1 MISKNIDITDKEAKS
16 HGARMASLLGYVDQ
30 LENANKDERPEVFF
44 LNVYDEETGDA
55 EMIAL
60 AESNPRAQMPM
71 RHLVKSWPAHER
83 PTLEQ
88 AKEAARMT
96 LKSLGAERCL
106 AKCSLQFDTDN
117 VHLHIVLCTVN
128 PDDQKMVKISYIEEK
143 LHQAVALIE
152 HKQGWE
158 PEKNARYSVLET
170 GELVKNKDAG
180 DYELIR
186 KKALSEKA
194 SRLERF
200 TGQRSAQ
207 DIAQEVVGKVL
218 RDKKVKTWA
227 QFHARLA
234 DEGMLYKKARTGAMI
249 EVAQGDKPV
258 FVKASDADR
267 KAALKAMEKRFG
279 EYEDA
284 KGVVKKRPIEPVAQI
299 RNDPEL
305 ARLHA
310 EYEAERQAVLAG
322 REDYKSLRERQK
334 KEFSG
339 MISAQRASRTAVFS
353 QKDQFGKP
361 IKLPFKEL
369 NRLRSVIASDA
380 AKERAALLERQA
392 EDRTQHKKQ
401 SHYPDFEKW
410 LEQRGSTDIAERF
423 KRDAGRQF
431 AHGDSGEAVPRDIRA
446 YRPLLIAD
454 PSQVHYERNGR
465 TDFVDYGKRIAFDA
479 WRDPVAIR
487 AGMQLSA
494 EKWPKGFALT
504 GCQDFKEA
512 ACREA
517 VEIGIAK
524 KITNPELQ
532 EYIREYTEQRKQEKA
547 LAVSLPKLI
556 QEKIDHERRIADGIQ
571 QFRKNHQPGP
581 AEAGR
586 AADAKNRL
594 HALPQGG
601 LANLSGRRLET
612 LSARVLHRPTRD
624 HRRVDSGLRLELP
637 AGTGTGGRMNPI
649 AAAAQYLDAVRP
661 DSVRVTSVRQGPD
674 GERLPG
680 VLLTPKEGVLPEHVP
695 FNEIAAHDARRY
707 ANGDREH
714 VYFTP
719 LSERM
724 HHILIDDLDAARLA
738 KLRQDGFSPAVV
750 IETSPGNFQA
760 IINVPKISDDDEI
773 NRQIDNR
780 LTSTLNWPGIPDAH
794 KRLADALASGD
805 EKAIRRAKNLVT
817 RVENIGG
824 GLGYGDPMVS
834 GGKHPHRI
842 PGYANNKAK
851 NLLADGTYRT
861 VNIITASG
869 GTCDRASALA
879 RELVVEFIAQ
889 RDRIRKHD
897 AAASRPNIPAIDIDP
912 AMGRRLQAAYEAQR
926 DAIKKLNPTVSDT
939 ALDLMIAQRMRAT
952 GYASGQIAAAVDL
965 CSRNERQGDDYGQR
979 TAASAF
985 SDLSNDTLTKQARYV
1000 SVWQELDAKANA
1012 KIDKIEEKERKIA
1025 AYEQLVV
1032 QARAQGQS
1040 QQTDEPPPGL
1050 K

>member
-1 MISKNIDITDKEAKS
+1 
-16 HGARMASLLGYVDQ
+16 
-30 LENANKDERPEVFF
+30 
-44 LNVYDEETGDA
+44 
-55 EMIAL
+55 
-60 AESNPRAQMPM
+60 
-71 RHLVKSWPAHER
+71 
-83 PTLEQ
+83 
-88 AKEAARMT
+88 MT

-117 VHLHIVLCTVN
+117 MHLHIVLCTVD
-128 PDDQKMVKISYIEEK
+128 PETLKMVKISFIEEK
-143 LHQAVALIE
+143 LHQAIALIE
-152 HKQGWE
+152 HKQGWQ

-207 DIAQEVVGKVL
+207 DIAQELVGKVL
-218 RDKKVKTWA
+218 RDKEIKTWA

-234 DEGMLYKKARTGAMI
+234 DEGMLYKKARTGAVI
-249 EVAQGDKPV
+249 EVVQGDKTV
-258 FVKASDADR
+258 SVKASDADR

-279 EYEDA
+279 DFEDA
-284 KGVVKKRPIEPVAQI
+284 KVVVKSRPTEAVEQI
-299 RNDPEL
+299 KNNPEL
-305 ARLHA
+305 SELHA
-310 EYEAERQAVLAG
+310 EYEAEKKAILSAHI
-322 REDYKSLRERQK
+322 DFKSLEAQQK
-334 KEFSG
+334 KEFLAMVAS
-339 MISAQRASRTAVFS
+339 QRARRTAVFS
-353 QKDQFGKP
+353 QKDEFGKR
-361 IKLPFKEL
+361 IILPFNEL
-369 NRLRSVIASDA
+369 NRMRSIVA
-380 AKERAALLERQA
+380 ADNAKGRAELLEKHA
-392 EDRTQHKKQ
+392 EANEQHKTL

-410 LEQRGSTDIAERF
+410 LEQRGAADIAARF

-431 AHGDSGEAVPRDIRA
+431 AYGDSGEAVPRDIRA
-446 YRPLLIAD
+446 YRALLIID

-517 VEIGIAK
+517 VDLGIAK

-532 EYIREYTEQRKQEKA
+532 EYITEYTEQRKREKA
-547 LAVSLPKLI
+547 LAVSLPQLI
-556 QEKIDHERRIADGIQ
+556 KEKIDHDRRIAAGIQ
-571 QFRKNHQPGP
+571 QFRKNHQPRP
-581 AEAGR
+581 AQAGR
-586 AADAKNRL
+586 PADAQNSL
-594 HALPQGG
+594 HALPQSG
-601 LANLSGRRLET
+601 LANLSGRRVET
-612 LSARVLHRPTRD
+612 LSSRVLHRPARD

-637 AGTGTGGRMNPI
+637 AAGAGGPMSAI

-661 DSVRVTSVRQGPD
+661 DNVRVTSARQGTG
-674 GERLPG
+674 GERVVG
-680 VLLTPKEGVLPEHVP
+680 VLLTPKEGVPRENVP
-695 FNEIAAHDARRY
+695 FEKIAARDAKRH

-719 LSERM
+719 LSDRM
-724 HHILIDDLDAARLA
+724 HHILIDDLDAPRLA
-738 KLRQDGFSPAVV
+738 KLRQDGFSPAAV

-760 IINVPKISDDDEI
+760 IINVPKVSDDEEI

-780 LTSTLNWPGIPDAH
+780 LTSTLNWPSISDAH
-794 KRLADALASGD
+794 KTLTDALASGD

-824 GLGYGDPMVS
+824 GRGYGDPMIS

-861 VNIITASG
+861 VNIVSALG
-869 GTCDRASALA
+869 GTCAQTSEIAQR
-879 RELVVEFIAQ
+879 LVVELIAQ
-889 RDRIRKHD
+889 RDRIRAHD
-897 AAASRPNIPAIDIDP
+897 AAVRKPGIPTIVVDEAIQ
-912 AMGRRLQAAYEAQR
+912 RRLQEAYEAQR
-926 DAIKKLNPTVSDT
+926 DAIKKIQPSISDT

-952 GYASGQIAAAVDL
+952 GYASSQIAAAVDL
-965 CSRNERQGDDYGQR
+965 SSRNERQGDDYGQR
-979 TAASAF
+979 TATSAF

-1000 SVWQELDAKANA
+1000 STWQEIDAKANA
-1012 KIDKIEEKERKIA
+1012 KIDKLEEKERKIA
-1025 AYEQLVV
+1025 AYQELVD
-1032 QARAQGQS
+1032 QAEAQDQGRE
-1040 QQTDEPPPGL
+1040 DVDLPPAV

>member
-1 MISKNIDITDKEAKS
+1 MISKNIDITDQEAKS

-30 LENANKDERPEVFF
+30 LENANKDERPYVFF
-44 LNVYDEETGDA
+44 LNVLDEMTGDA

-60 AESNPRAQMPM
+60 TEANPRAQMPM
-71 RHLVKSWPAHER
+71 RHIVKSWPSHER
-83 PTLEQ
+83 PTSAQ
-88 AKEAARMT
+88 AQEAARMT
-96 LKSLGAERCL
+96 LKELGAEKCL

-128 PDDQKMVKISYIEEK
+128 PDDLKMVKISFIEEK

-180 DYELIR
+180 DYELVR

-207 DIAQEVVGKVL
+207 DIAQEIVGKVL

-234 DEGMLYKKARTGAMI
+234 DEGMLYKKARTGAVI
-249 EVAQGDKPV
+249 EVVQGDKSV
-258 FVKASDADR
+258 SVKASDADR

-279 EYEDA
+279 DYEDA
-284 KGVVKKRPIEPVAQI
+284 KGVVKKRPIEAVEQI
-299 RNDPEL
+299 KNDPEL
-305 ARLHA
+305 SRLHA
-310 EYEAERQAVLAG
+310 EYETERQAVLAG
-322 REDYKSLRERQK
+322 RLDFKALQAQQK
-334 KEFSG
+334 KEFNA
-339 MISAQRASRTAVFS
+339 MVAAQRISRAAVFA

-380 AKERAALLERQA
+380 AKERAALLERHKA
-392 EDRTQHKKQ
+392 DKALHKKQ
-401 SHYPDFEKW
+401 TSYPDFEKW
-410 LEQRGSTDIAERF
+410 LEQRGAADTAARF

-431 AHGDSGEAVPRDIRA
+431 AHGETGDVVPRDIRA
-446 YRPLLIAD
+446 YRPLLIVD

-494 EKWPKGFALT
+494 EKWPKGFELT

-517 VEIGIAK
+517 VDLGIAR

-532 EYIREYTEQRKQEKA
+532 EYISQYAEQRKREKA
-547 LAVSLPKLI
+547 LAVSFPQLI
-556 QEKIDHERRIADGIQ
+556 KEKIDHERRIAAGIQ

-586 AADAKNRL
+586 PADAKNRL
-594 HALPQGG
+594 YVVPESR
-601 LANLSGRRLET
+601 LANLSGRKLET
-612 LSARVLHRPTRD
+612 LSTRVLHRSARD

-637 AGTGTGGRMNPI
+637 ATGAGGSMSAI

-661 DSVRVTSVRQGPD
+661 ENVRVTSSRQSAAG
-674 GERLPG
+674 GRGPG
-680 VLLTPKEGVLPEHVP
+680 VLLTPKEGVPPENVP
-695 FNEIAAHDARRY
+695 YKQIAAHDARRH

-719 LSERM
+719 LSDRM
-724 HHILIDDLDAARLA
+724 HHILIDDLDAHRLA
-738 KLRQDGFSPAVV
+738 KLQRDGFSPAVV

-760 IINVPKISDDDEI
+760 IINVPKVSDDEEI

-780 LTSTLNWPGIPDAH
+780 LTSTLNWPNIPDAR
-794 KRLADALASGD
+794 KILADTLATGD
-805 EKAIRRAKNLVT
+805 EKAIRLAKNLVT

-824 GLGYGDPMVS
+824 GLGYGDRMIS

-842 PGYANNKAK
+842 PGYSNNKEK

-861 VNIITASG
+861 VNIVIAPG
-869 GTCDRASALA
+869 GTCDRATTLANALVA
-879 RELVVEFIAQ
+879 EFIAQ
-889 RDRIRKHD
+889 RDRIRKHN
-897 AAASRPNIPAIDIDP
+897 ATATKPAIQKPGAAFDDS
-912 AMGRRLQAAYEAQR
+912 AQRRLRAAYESQR
-926 DAIKKLNPTVSDT
+926 DAIKKLDPTISDT
-939 ALDLMIAQRMRAT
+939 ALDLMVAQRMRAI
-952 GYASGQIAAAVDL
+952 GYPTDQIGAAIEL

-985 SDLSNDTLTKQARYV
+985 NDHSNDTLVKQARYIGT
-1000 SVWQELDAKANA
+1000 WQEADAKAQK
-1012 KIDKIEEKERKIA
+1012 KIDKLEEKERKIA
-1025 AYEQLVV
+1025 EYQLLVEE
-1032 QARAQGQS
+1032 S
-1040 QQTDEPPPGL
+1040 QNGTELPPSI
-1050 K
+1050 